1 MAILKHVSA
10 AILLAL
16 LGLNLSANPSQ
27 ALEELR
33 VYRGVLILE
42 GKIASGDYNKLRDFL
57 SKKAN
62 FEKINGGIFLASPG
76 GSIIE
81 SLKIG
86 TLIRTLRLS
95 TDAPPGPATG
105 SPKFGESLITARQL
119 MDPKT
124 NYGCASA
131 CFFVYVAG
139 VYRHLTWAGRL
150 GIHRPFELES
160 EAKKLNVDQALNRN
174 WQVRTLV
181 QKYLA
186 EMDVPGKYVDLIYS
200 IPSNE
205 VRWITQDEYESD
217 LQGFIPKMKDWV
229 GTKCDL
235 QTTEQKRMSGG
246 QNAKPV
252 PVENSQ
258 AATRENKNI
267 VLGCWMRVQAQLS
280 NEAWNKTYP
289 GN

>member
-1 MAILKHVSA
+1 MPTLKHASA
-10 AILLAL
+10 AILLAV
-16 LGLNLSANPSQ
+16 LGLNLSTKPSH

-33 VYRGVLILE
+33 VFRGVLILE
-42 GKIASGDYNKLRDFL
+42 GKIVSGDYNKLRDFL
-57 SKKAN
+57 SKKSN
-62 FEKINGGIFLASPG
+62 FEKINGGVFLASPG
-76 GSIIE
+76 GGIVE

-86 TLIRTLRLS
+86 RLIRTLRLS

-119 MDPKT
+119 VDPKT

-160 EAKKLNVDQALNRN
+160 EAKKLNVEQALNRN

-181 QKYLA
+181 QKYLV

-205 VRWITQDEYESD
+205 VRWITQNEYESD
-217 LQGFIPKMKDWV
+217 LQGFIPEMKDWV
-229 GTKCDL
+229 GTKCNL

-246 QNAKPV
+246 PNAKSIPL
-252 PVENSQ
+252 ESSQ
-258 AATRENKNI
+258 AATHENKNI

-289 GN
+289 SN